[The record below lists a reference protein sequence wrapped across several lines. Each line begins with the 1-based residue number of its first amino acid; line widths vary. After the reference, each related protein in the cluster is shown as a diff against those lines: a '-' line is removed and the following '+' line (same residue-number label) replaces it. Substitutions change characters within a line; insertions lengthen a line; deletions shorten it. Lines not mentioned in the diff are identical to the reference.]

1 MGKSY
6 MESVILEEVRKLS
19 KVLGFRSKG
28 TYEHQDLDE
37 CKPPLNIRNNN
48 SFNISEETMHD
59 NKKKNIECYDIKETI
74 SGINKSPEE
83 SKSVAVEKHG

>member
-28 TYEHQDLDE
+28 TYEHQDIDE
-37 CKPPLNIRNNN
+37 CKSPLKTRNNN

-59 NKKKNIECYDIKETI
+59 NQKNIECYDIKETI
-74 SGINKSPEE
+74 SVINKSPEE